1 MQDFALGLS
10 ILSRG
15 TIAEKLKWTFTLYDI
30 NRDGIITRGEMT
42 DIVTAIYE
50 LAGSPTAAS
59 AAAASASGQP
69 SSQLEATTS
78 SSSSSSHYPH
88 LHLPHL
94 IHGHHHQQQQQ
105 RQLDE
110 NIIRA
115 KVERIFQVSPF
126 PRNANSSMLSDVE
139 WVKETFPGAIATLDI
154 TLKYQG
160 CFWSVIKELFYGSR
174 KESEIWLISITGSS
188 FSACAWLF

>member
-1 MQDFALGLS
+1 MSLLSASSPPLSQDFALGLS

-59 AAAASASGQP
+59 AAAAA
-69 SSQLEATTS
+69 SQLEATTS

-126 PRNANSSMLSDVE
+126 PQNANSSDDAE
-139 WVKETFPGAIATLDI
+139 R
-154 TLKYQG
+154 
-160 CFWSVIKELFYGSR
+160 C
-174 KESEIWLISITGSS
+174 
-188 FSACAWLF
+188 

>member
-1 MQDFALGLS
+1 MIHGGKEFASLLINWCLFIPRPLLQDFALGLS

-59 AAAASASGQP
+59 AAASASGQP

-126 PRNANSSMLSDVE
+126 PRNANSSDVE
-139 WVKETFPGAIATLDI
+139 R
-154 TLKYQG
+154 
-160 CFWSVIKELFYGSR
+160 C
-174 KESEIWLISITGSS
+174 
-188 FSACAWLF
+188 

>member
-1 MQDFALGLS
+1 MIREEIRTTTVRYYYYLYSTNYSVSSFLPPSVRVQDFALGLS

-15 TIAEKLKWTFTLYDI
+15 TVAEKLKWTFSLYDI
-30 NRDGIITRGEMT
+30 NGDGLITREEMT
-42 DIVTAIYE
+42 EIVTAIYE

-59 AAAASASGQP
+59 ATGASSQLAASA
-69 SSQLEATTS
+69 ATTTTTTTS

-115 KVERIFQVSPF
+115 KVERIFQVRWF
-126 PRNANSSMLSDVE
+126 P
-139 WVKETFPGAIATLDI
+139 
-154 TLKYQG
+154 
-160 CFWSVIKELFYGSR
+160 
-174 KESEIWLISITGSS
+174 
-188 FSACAWLF
+188 